1 MERPVIMPISTET
14 RSSHTSP
21 SDAYSVKRRL
31 GAGLPSPPLSPQQDY
46 GFAKRSSATLSSL
59 PFITVSDADSDD
71 NHNDS
76 DTASLTLS
84 VQDLALLPSNSP
96 SSFTSA
102 YEPEDTPTTPMLP
115 SQLRRRHESLK
126 LQSKQQQQP
135 SSPPPQPFLFST
147 SKYYED
153 DYNSDDDNDPSFSH
167 SQLNTPDL
175 SLAPPTSSSLSPQP
189 THSLVRAKSYSQFET
204 NRKAFGYSPISSYTS
219 TSPSLSSYH
228 TPSTG
233 AMPEM
238 STRDWVKMQ
247 SRINELEMQIS
258 HVSRANQLLNQE
270 LDKVNGHLL
279 RLTSDENGECDEG
292 WRREYEFLVQQVDI
306 MHRQLQMAQNPQY
319 QYQLLMQH
327 QQQLQQQQQQQQLPA
342 PESADR
348 SEVSRQLHSEVKELT
363 ESLRSWQAAF
373 QQAEEK
379 YRRKC
384 DGERALKQTLRER
397 ETQLSGLVSKLSSYE
412 SDFQRSIADYTTQI
426 DTLLAKN
433 NNNSGSS
440 KAVDE
445 NEDKSKKESED
456 MHMPGTFPSTTEH
469 TDSND
474 QFSVSILSWAA
485 LLATYML
492 S

>member
-1 MERPVIMPISTET
+1 MERPIIMPISTEA
-14 RSSHTSP
+14 RSSHTVS
-21 SDAYSVKRRL
+21 SDAYSVKGRL

-71 NHNDS
+71 SNDN
-76 DTASLTLS
+76 DPATSLPSSL
-84 VQDLALLPSNSP
+84 QDLALQPSNNV
-96 SSFTSA
+96 SA
-102 YEPEDTPTTPMLP
+102 FASAHQPEAPTTPMLP

-126 LQSKQQQQP
+126 LQSIQPQQQQQ
-135 SSPPPQPFLFST
+135 SPPQPFLFST
-147 SKYYED
+147 SKRYED
-153 DYNSDDDNDPSFSH
+153 DYNSDDDDDNDTSSH
-167 SQLNTPDL
+167 KLNTLDI
-175 SLAPPTSSSLSPQP
+175 SLASPSSSLSPQP
-189 THSLVRAKSYSQFET
+189 THSLIRAKSYSQFET
-204 NRKAFGYSPISSYTS
+204 NRKVFEYSPVSSTS
-219 TSPSLSSYH
+219 KSPSLSSYSY
-228 TPSTG
+228 TSSTG

-292 WRREYEFLVQQVDI
+292 WRREYEFLVQQVDL

-319 QYQLLMQH
+319 QYQLVMQH
-327 QQQLQQQQQQQQLPA
+327 QQQQRQQQQLPA
-342 PESADR
+342 LESADR

-363 ESLRSWQAAF
+363 ESLRSWQSAF

-412 SDFQRSIADYTTQI
+412 SDFQKSIADYTSQI
-426 DTLLAKN
+426 DTMLTKN
-433 NNNSGSS
+433 NNGKVHDKRYMGSAEIS
-440 KAVDE
+440 QQ
-445 NEDKSKKESED
+445 ED

-469 TDSND
+469 STDE
-474 QFSVSILSWAA
+474 QLSVSILSWAA

>member
-14 RSSHTSP
+14 RSSHTVS
-21 SDAYSVKRRL
+21 SDAYSVKGRL

-71 NHNDS
+71 SNDNDS
-76 DTASLTLS
+76 ATSLPSSLQDLTLH
-84 VQDLALLPSNSP
+84 PSNNV
-96 SSFTSA
+96 SSFASA
-102 YEPEDTPTTPMLP
+102 HQPEAPTTPMLP
-115 SQLRRRHESLK
+115 SQLRKRHESLK
-126 LQSKQQQQP
+126 LQSKQPQQQP
-135 SSPPPQPFLFST
+135 PPPPPQPFLFST
-147 SKYYED
+147 SKRYED
-153 DYNSDDDNDPSFSH
+153 DYNSDDDDDNDTSSH
-167 SQLNTPDL
+167 KLTTLDI
-175 SLAPPTSSSLSPQP
+175 SLASPTSSLSPQP
-189 THSLVRAKSYSQFET
+189 THSLIRAKSYSQFET
-204 NRKAFGYSPISSYTS
+204 NRKAFGYSPASSTS
-219 TSPSLSSYH
+219 TSSSLSSYPY

-292 WRREYEFLVQQVDI
+292 WRREYEFLVQQVDV

-319 QYQLLMQH
+319 QYQLVMQH
-327 QQQLQQQQQQQQLPA
+327 QQQQRQQQQLPA

-373 QQAEEK
+373 KQAEEK

-412 SDFQRSIADYTTQI
+412 SDFQKSIADYTSQI
-426 DTLLAKN
+426 DTLLTKN
-433 NNNSGSS
+433 NNGNKGSAGVS
-440 KAVDE
+440 QQ
-445 NEDKSKKESED
+445 ED
-456 MHMPGTFPSTTEH
+456 MHMPGTFP
-469 TDSND
+469 
-474 QFSVSILSWAA
+474 
-485 LLATYML
+485 
-492 S
+492 

>member
-14 RSSHTSP
+14 RSSHASLSNT
-21 SDAYSVKRRL
+21 YSVKGRL
-31 GAGLPSPPLSPQQDY
+31 GAGLPSPPLSPQLDY
-46 GFAKRSSATLSSL
+46 GFVKRSSATLSSL

-71 NHNDS
+71 SHNDV
-76 DTASLTLS
+76 DTASLTS
-84 VQDLALLPSNSP
+84 SPQDLTLVPSNNSP

-102 YEPEDTPTTPMLP
+102 HEPEDTSTTPMLP

-126 LQSKQQQQP
+126 LQSKQQQ

-147 SKYYED
+147 SKHYED
-153 DYNSDDDNDPSFSH
+153 DYNSDDDNDTDTSSSH
-167 SQLNTPDL
+167 KLNTPDL
-175 SLAPPTSSSLSPQP
+175 SLAPPTSSLSPQP
-189 THSLVRAKSYSQFET
+189 AHSLVRAKSYSQFET
-204 NRKAFGYSPISSYTS
+204 NRKAIGYSPISSYTS

-228 TPSTG
+228 THSAG
-233 AMPEM
+233 AMSEM

-279 RLTSDENGECDEG
+279 RLTSDENGDCDEG
-292 WRREYEFLVQQVDI
+292 WRREYEFLVQQVDL

-327 QQQLQQQQQQQQLPA
+327 QQQQRQQLPA
-342 PESADR
+342 PESVDR

-412 SDFQRSIADYTTQI
+412 SDFQKSIANYTTQI
-426 DTLLAKN
+426 DTLFTKN
-433 NNNSGSS
+433 NKTSDRAADGS
-440 KAVDE
+440 
-445 NEDKSKKESED
+445 EDKNKDESED
-456 MHMPGTFPSTTEH
+456 MHMPGTFPSATEL
-469 TDSND
+469 TDSNE

>member
-14 RSSHTSP
+14 SSSHTSP
-21 SDAYSVKRRL
+21 SDAYLVKGRL

-76 DTASLTLS
+76 DSASLTSSL
-84 VQDLALLPSNSP
+84 QELALLPSNSP

-102 YEPEDTPTTPMLP
+102 HEPKDTSTTPMLP

-126 LQSKQQQQP
+126 LESKQQQQQP
-135 SSPPPQPFLFST
+135 SPPPPPSPQSFLFST
-147 SKYYED
+147 SKRYED
-153 DYNSDDDNDPSFSH
+153 DYNSDDDNDDDTSS
-167 SQLNTPDL
+167 SQNRLTPDL
-175 SLAPPTSSSLSPQP
+175 SLAPPTSSLSPQP
-189 THSLVRAKSYSQFET
+189 THSLIRAKSYSQFET

-219 TSPSLSSYH
+219 TSPSVSSYH

-233 AMPEM
+233 AIPEM

-292 WRREYEFLVQQVDI
+292 WRREYEFLVQQVDL

-327 QQQLQQQQQQQQLPA
+327 QQQHQQQQLPA
-342 PESADR
+342 PESVDR

-384 DGERALKQTLRER
+384 GK
-397 ETQLSGLVSKLSSYE
+397 
-412 SDFQRSIADYTTQI
+412 
-426 DTLLAKN
+426 
-433 NNNSGSS
+433 
-440 KAVDE
+440 
-445 NEDKSKKESED
+445 
-456 MHMPGTFPSTTEH
+456 
-469 TDSND
+469 
-474 QFSVSILSWAA
+474 
-485 LLATYML
+485 
-492 S
+492 

>member
-21 SDAYSVKRRL
+21 KSDAYSVKGRL

-46 GFAKRSSATLSSL
+46 GFAKRSSAALSSL
-59 PFITVSDADSDD
+59 PFITVSGADSDN
-71 NHNDS
+71 NHDS
-76 DTASLTLS
+76 DTASLTS
-84 VQDLALLPSNSP
+84 TQDLPLLPSNSP
-96 SSFTSA
+96 PSFTPA
-102 YEPEDTPTTPMLP
+102 HEPADTPTTPMLP

-126 LQSKQQQQP
+126 LQTKQEQQP
-135 SSPPPQPFLFST
+135 SPSPPPPPPQPFLFST
-147 SKYYED
+147 SKHYED
-153 DYNSDDDNDPSFSH
+153 DYNSDDDNDPSSSH
-167 SQLNTPDL
+167 RQRNTSNL
-175 SLAPPTSSSLSPQP
+175 SLAPPTSSSLSLQP

-204 NRKAFGYSPISSYTS
+204 NRKAFGYPPISSYPS

-228 TPSTG
+228 TPSAG
-233 AMPEM
+233 ALHE
-238 STRDWVKMQ
+238 TRDWVKMQ

-292 WRREYEFLVQQVDI
+292 WRREYEFLVQQVDL

-327 QQQLQQQQQQQQLPA
+327 QQQLQQHQQQQLPA
-342 PESADR
+342 LESTDR
-348 SEVSRQLHSEVKELT
+348 AEVSRQLHSEVKELT

-412 SDFQRSIADYTTQI
+412 SDFQQSIADYTTQI
-426 DTLLAKN
+426 DTLIAKN
-433 NNNSGSS
+433 NNSS
-440 KAVDE
+440 SRKAIDE
-445 NEDKSKKESED
+445 NKDKSKKESED
-456 MHMPGTFPSTTEH
+456 MHMPGTFPSMTEH